1 MAPAVLPPAPRGTIT
16 ADFTRSGL
24 RNEEMRAMLSLYS
37 LGTVFAAAA
46 LAQAPVMPEL
56 PKGPAKPGFDIS
68 RFALTA
74 VGTFATFYVKD
85 TYPLKGVLDEGKV
98 ATDTRLLV
106 IDTAAGKLALIT
118 DQMTYHHIAQGRA
131 RNKDWM
137 ATF

>member
-1 MAPAVLPPAPRGTIT
+1 
-16 ADFTRSGL
+16 
-24 RNEEMRAMLSLYS
+24 MLSRSS
-37 LGTVFAAAA
+37 LGAIFAAAA

-74 VGTFATFYVKD
+74 VGTFETFYVKE
-85 TYPLKGVLDEGKV
+85 TYPLKKVLDEGKV
-98 ATDTRLLV
+98 APDTRLLV
-106 IDTAAGKLALIT
+106 IDTAGGKLALIT

>member
-1 MAPAVLPPAPRGTIT
+1 VRGK
-16 ADFTRSGL
+16 
-24 RNEEMRAMLSLYS
+24 EEAMLLNRYS
-37 LGTVFAAAA
+37 LGTMFAAAA
-46 LAQAPVMPEL
+46 LAQTPVMPEL

-68 RFALTA
+68 RFALTP
-74 VGTFATFYVKD
+74 VGTFQTFNVKE
-85 TYPLKGVLDEGKV
+85 TFPLKKVLDEGKV
-98 ATDTRLLV
+98 ASDTRLLV

>member
-1 MAPAVLPPAPRGTIT
+1 
-16 ADFTRSGL
+16 
-24 RNEEMRAMLSLYS
+24 MLSRCS

-56 PKGPAKPGFDIS
+56 PNGPAKPGFDIS

-74 VGTFATFYVKD
+74 VGTFETFYVKE
-85 TYPLKGVLDEGKV
+85 TFPLKKVLDEGKV
-98 ATDTRLLV
+98 SPDTRLLV
-106 IDTAAGKLALIT
+106 METAAGRLAFIT

>member
-1 MAPAVLPPAPRGTIT
+1 
-16 ADFTRSGL
+16 
-24 RNEEMRAMLSLYS
+24 MLSRYS

-74 VGTFATFYVKD
+74 VGTFETFFVKD
-85 TYPLKGVLDEGKV
+85 TYPLAKVLDERKV
-98 ATDTRLLV
+98 AGDTRLLV
-106 IDTAAGKLALIT
+106 ITTAAGRLALLT

-131 RNKDWM
+131 GNKDWL

>member
-1 MAPAVLPPAPRGTIT
+1 
-16 ADFTRSGL
+16 
-24 RNEEMRAMLSLYS
+24 MLCRYS

-46 LAQAPVMPEL
+46 LAQAPVLPEL

-74 VGTFATFYVKD
+74 VGTFETFYVKD
-85 TYPLKGVLDEGKV
+85 TYPLKKVLDEGKV
-98 ATDTRLLV
+98 AGDTRLLV
-106 IDTAAGKLALIT
+106 ITTAGGRLALIT

>member
-1 MAPAVLPPAPRGTIT
+1 MVSPYTLGTI
-16 ADFTRSGL
+16 
-24 RNEEMRAMLSLYS
+24 
-37 LGTVFAAAA
+37 FAAAA

-56 PKGPAKPGFDIS
+56 PNGPAKPGFDIS

-74 VGTFATFYVKD
+74 VGTFETFYVKE
-85 TYPLKGVLDEGKV
+85 TYPLKNVLDEGKV
-98 ATDTRLLV
+98 APDTRLLV
-106 IDTAAGKLALIT
+106 MDTAAGKLALIT

>member
-1 MAPAVLPPAPRGTIT
+1 MDSEVKIMLSRYSFGTIF
-16 ADFTRSGL
+16 A
-24 RNEEMRAMLSLYS
+24 
-37 LGTVFAAAA
+37 VFA

-74 VGTFATFYVKD
+74 VGTFETFSVKES
-85 TYPLKGVLDEGKV
+85 YPLRNALDQGKV
-98 ATDTRLLV
+98 APDTRLLV
-106 IDTAAGKLALIT
+106 IETAAGRLALIT